1 MEAYLSD
8 TRECKGHTSLQAWSF
23 GDSNIL
29 DCMAHLRLVVAH
41 LRLVDPSDNPTTEFM
56 SSIKLGIWEYSMSGP
71 SGFGI
76 GI

>member
-1 MEAYLSD
+1 
-8 TRECKGHTSLQAWSF
+8 
-23 GDSNIL
+23 
-29 DCMAHLRLVVAH
+29 MAHLRLVVAH